1 MAISSP
7 GVGSNLDV
15 NGIVSKL
22 MQVESQPLTQLDKK
36 EASYQAQLSAYGSL
50 SGALGSFQSAV
61 SGLSNLSKFQSF
73 TATPGDST
81 VLTASASSSASAGS
95 YAVNVTAL
103 AQAQTLVANG
113 QSSNTTGLG
122 NGATTLSFQFGT
134 AGTSASFGVAQT
146 VTIGANSS
154 LQNIADAVN
163 AANLG
168 VSATIVNDGS
178 ATPFRLVFSA
188 KNTGAANSMSVTTA
202 DPTLQ
207 GFLSYDQV
215 SVGGVKNMTQ
225 TAAAQNA
232 GLTVNGVAVSS
243 TSNTVTGAIT
253 GVTLNLAKIGTTTLT
268 VARDTATLQSAIEGL
283 VKAYNDANKTI
294 TNLSSYNEATKQG
307 GPLLGDSATRAIQS
321 QIRRTLSSAIP
332 GLNGNLTNLSQVGI
346 SFQKDGTL
354 ALDSAKL
361 QNAISNNFGDLAGLF
376 AAAGKTSD
384 SLVSYLGSSSS
395 TKPGSYDVNIT
406 QLSTQGNT
414 VGNVNLNL
422 ASTTI
427 ASGTTMN
434 VTLDGVSAS
443 VALTAGTYT
452 SAQLATMVQ
461 SVINSTAAFSAAGSA
476 VTATIN
482 GSGFLSVTSAR
493 HGSASNVSMTAGTGT
508 SVAAFMGTATNSA
521 GLDVAGSIN
530 GIPAT
535 GSGQTLTGATGS
547 TTDGLKLQVTG
558 GAVGARGTV
567 NFSQGYAYQLNSVLS
582 NFLSSPSLISSRT
595 DGINRSIKDIQHQRD
610 VMNTR
615 LAATEARYRA
625 QFTALDTLISSMTQ
639 TSNYLTQQLANLPKA
654 S

>member
-268 VARDTATLQSAIEGL
+268 VARDTATLQSAIQGL

-414 VGNVNLNL
+414 TGGVVV
-422 ASTTI
+422 APITI
-427 ASGTTMN
+427 ASGESMN

-493 HGSASNVSMTAGTGT
+493 YGSASSVSMTAGTGT